1 MSDRSLIFNAKG
13 AQIGYIEG
21 ERAFDLTGRERCKYA
36 RATGNLSEL
45 NGEKIVGY
53 VSLDGTFAGLSW
65 ISDELFGKP
74 SGEVHPGRTVA
85 RNQRLLRYRPK
96 KSDMRRPEK
105 STVKKPNDV
114 LPRTATA
121 PQPESA
127 VEHSKPFAKSGEN
140 PEVGFNTSERVKDE
154 GPVPNPEP
162 SVGAPNQ
169 TKTTTDN
176 ELLGRA
182 IGMIRSA
189 LEKGSE

>member
-13 AQIGYIEG
+13 AQLGYIEAD
-21 ERAFDLTGRERCKYA
+21 RAFDLTGRERCRYA

-74 SGEVHPGRTVA
+74 SGEVHPGRIIA
-85 RNQRLLRYRPK
+85 RNHRLRYRPK
-96 KSDMRRPEK
+96 KSDMQ
-105 STVKKPNDV
+105 STAKKPNEE
-114 LPRTATA
+114 LSRTAKG
-121 PQPESA
+121 PQLKNA
-127 VEHSKPFAKSGEN
+127 VEQSQPFAKSGEN

-154 GPVPNPEP
+154 GPVPHPQP
-162 SVGAPNQ
+162 TAGAPDQ
-169 TKTTTDN
+169 IKSTPEN
-176 ELLGRA
+176 ELVGRA

>member
-13 AQIGYIEG
+13 AQLGYIEAD
-21 ERAFDLTGRERCKYA
+21 RAFDLTGRERCRYA

-45 NGEKIVGY
+45 NSEKIVGY

-96 KSDMRRPEK
+96 KSDMQRPEK

-127 VEHSKPFAKSGEN
+127 VEHSKSFAKSGEN
-140 PEVGFNTSERVKDE
+140 PEVGFNTSERVNDE
-154 GPVPNPEP
+154 GQVSYPEP
-162 SVGAPNQ
+162 SVGVPDQ
-169 TKTTTDN
+169 TKSTTEN
-176 ELLGRA
+176 ELLA
-182 IGMIRSA
+182 APSV
-189 LEKGSE
+189 